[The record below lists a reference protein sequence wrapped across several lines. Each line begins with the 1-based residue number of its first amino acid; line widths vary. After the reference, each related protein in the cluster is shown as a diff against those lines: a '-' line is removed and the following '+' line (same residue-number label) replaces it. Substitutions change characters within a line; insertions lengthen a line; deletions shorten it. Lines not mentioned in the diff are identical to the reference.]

1 MDMWFAFALSKNGAP
16 KQKDRMAFVG
26 FLLTCRICGEGKNNA
41 HTVFVDMVGGFPD
54 VRQDHIEFSKSPPE
68 KETGVCLNAESL
80 LRRCAQVERKEK
92 NFLASKTA
100 ALFP

>member
-26 FLLTCRICGEGKNNA
+26 FLQTCRICGEGKNNA

-68 KETGVCLNAESL
+68 KETLERPVLVTQLKKLVCGTNDMIA
-80 LRRCAQVERKEK
+80 
-92 NFLASKTA
+92 
-100 ALFP
+100 

>member
-1 MDMWFAFALSKNGAP
+1 MDMWFAFTLSKNGAP

-41 HTVFVDMVGGFPD
+41 HTVFVDIVGGFPD

-68 KETGVCLNAESL
+68 KETLVLVTLLKKLVCVTNDMIA
-80 LRRCAQVERKEK
+80 
-92 NFLASKTA
+92 
-100 ALFP
+100 